1 MRGHILRLKRHHVPP
16 PAHPTTTPLNQPS
29 PNPTQPNP
37 ITHLTH
43 LHPGPLRLDAPCVC
57 TPPVRLGDRAVAGGL
72 DDMVT
77 EELLQAAFVR
87 FGDIVSIQLPKD
99 PASRTLCFAW
109 EAG

>member
-1 MRGHILRLKRHHVPP
+1 MMAAVRGGSNGRF
-16 PAHPTTTPLNQPS
+16 NQAFMP
-29 PNPTQPNP
+29 
-37 ITHLTH
+37 THLQQQ
-43 LHPGPLRLDAPCVC
+43 LAVSSPGSPEDRQMLADLEDAVMRIPS
-57 TPPVRLGDRAVAGGL
+57 
-72 DDMVT
+72 